1 MSANTPGWYLGQGGR
16 RMSRKPDF
24 NLLSGVPMWYDAM
37 REEEFRR
44 ALQPGPE
51 LPPEAITQIPGP
63 GEYPIPSMGAQH
75 DGRVIRQIGQRGI
88 GAEPV
93 APVAGTDKSVEYPP
107 GQSLMP
113 SAVAPT
119 SKTVEY
125 PMPAPPTSSWDR
137 PERRVQPLP
146 KDWRPEPKVQPLP
159 KSWKEGDP
167 LPQGTFS
174 QPGYTPEQQAQI
186 EWAQTSPGPEEIVYP
201 VQDRL
206 RDSQRRSDVAWGA
219 SNLVLD
225 KGAQLAADDP
235 SIAGAIRGK
244 AAEYAMSHGMDAQR
258 ANNEWEKDRTRL
270 DAIATD
276 PNGAAMYERYKQGQI
291 PGYQITSNPNVSPYW
306 KKLVAEE
313 PIGRNPARYG
323 NIVREGSSSRRGMSA
338 DYLEGE
344 AGRQIGGVIDRMA
357 RGVGNKMMREATNA
371 YARAIRETSM
381 YEPGTPEHTKAL
393 KAEKEAALK
402 AQRAM
407 NPLMSKFESRM
418 GSEGNDQVK
427 GAAWAMADAAIRERV
442 QGALGRQAPSGQEIV
457 SGPYRPSQNQPG
469 STRTQPA
476 RRGQQPEMPVTPV
489 VRKTLS
495 NQTVEKL
502 ASPEVY
508 FATVMGGKYTPPPG
522 GAIQVGNDVF
532 LPGLSYKPDGSTTP
546 TLRPAITVGDYY
558 VSDPRS
564 FAGDTP
570 AKRKAEWAS
579 QLTDDERNDLFRA
592 FVVEGGDRALPDQI
606 RKRLREVYRSRL
618 GVNSSPLSDKD
629 MKDAMSKLKSDEDD
643 ALYAA
648 LVGFPGSR
656 QPRFQGEIEA
666 PHDMGASGSGR
677 SGRTPRGGTL
687 PAPKFD
693 VEVEKRNGELVIEEQ
708 SMPNLESVWKVMS
721 PEQQQQFNVLLNALR
736 RRNSGAFPVTMDG
749 DSPTAWLA
757 GWDSR
762 FGEMLFDPEF
772 IQSSDLVD
780 RIFDEILD
788 VMPIIDESGNKFY
801 SVGEMRGGP
810 RPQQQ
815 PQPQPQPRQAG
826 NSQTTQALPIGEQ
839 TAGMISR
846 AAKDRRPEA
855 SEQMSRAGA
864 DLFMQAFPT
873 AEAFDNATPEE
884 LEAVFAQIEKLEG

>member
-1 MSANTPGWYLGQGGR
+1 MSANTPGGYLGQG
-16 RMSRKPDF
+16 
-24 NLLSGVPMWYDAM
+24 
-37 REEEFRR
+37 
-44 ALQPGPE
+44 
-51 LPPEAITQIPGP
+51 
-63 GEYPIPSMGAQH
+63 
-75 DGRVIRQIGQRGI
+75 
-88 GAEPV
+88 
-93 APVAGTDKSVEYPP
+93 
-107 GQSLMP
+107 
-113 SAVAPT
+113 
-119 SKTVEY
+119 
-125 PMPAPPTSSWDR
+125 
-137 PERRVQPLP
+137 PLP
-146 KDWRPEPKVQPLP
+146 RTWKPEPKVQPLP
-159 KSWKEGDP
+159 KTWKEGDL

-174 QPGYTPEQQAQI
+174 QPGYTAEQQAQI
-186 EWAQTSPGPEEIVYP
+186 EWAQTRPGVDEIVYP

-219 SNLVLD
+219 SNAILD
-225 KGAQLAADDP
+225 TGARLASQDP
-235 SIAGAIRGK
+235 SIRGK

-270 DAIATD
+270 DAISTD
-276 PNGAAMYERYKQGQI
+276 PRGAELYERYKQGQI
-291 PGYQITSNPNVSPYW
+291 PGYQITSNTNVSPYW

-323 NIVREGSSSRRGMSA
+323 NIQREGSSSRAGMSA
-338 DYLEGE
+338 DYLESE

-357 RGVGNKMMREATNA
+357 RGSGNKAMREAMNV

-393 KAEKEAALK
+393 KAETEAALK
-402 AQRAM
+402 AQQAM

-418 GSEGNDQVK
+418 GAEGNDKVK

-442 QGALGRQAPSGQEIV
+442 QGALGRQTPSGQEIV

-469 STRTQPA
+469 GSRTQPT

-495 NQTVEKL
+495 NQTVEQF

-508 FATVMGGKYTPPPG
+508 FATVMGGKYAPPPG

-532 LPGLSYKPDGSTTP
+532 LPGLTYKPDGSTTP

-570 AKRKAEWAS
+570 AKQKAEWAS

-618 GVNSSPLSDKD
+618 GVNASPLSDKD
-629 MKDAMSKLKSDEDD
+629 MREAMSKLKADEDD

-666 PHDMGASGSGR
+666 PQDMGTSGSGR
-677 SGRTPRGGTL
+677 SGRTLRGGTL
-687 PAPKFD
+687 PAPKFQ
-693 VEVEKRNGELVIEEQ
+693 IEERYPNGKGTGNFEDLD
-708 SMPNLESVWKVMS
+708 MPNLEAVWKVMS

-736 RRNSGAFPVTMDG
+736 SRNDGAFPVTMDG
-749 DSPTAWLA
+749 DSPEAWLA
-757 GWDSR
+757 RWDET
-762 FGEMLFDPEF
+762 FGELLLEPEF

-780 RIFDEILD
+780 KIFDAILAD
-788 VMPIIDESGNKFY
+788 TPIIDESGRKFY
-801 SVGEMRGGP
+801 SVSQLRGGP
-810 RPQQQ
+810 PK
-815 PQPQPQPRQAG
+815 PG
-826 NSQTTQALPIGEQ
+826 NSQPAQAAPVGTQTTN
-839 TAGMISR
+839 MIR
-846 AAKDRRPEA
+846 GAAKDRRPEA
-855 SEQMSRAGA
+855 TEHMSGAGA
-864 DLFMQAFPT
+864 DLFMKAFPT

-884 LEAVFAQIEKLEG
+884 LEVVFAQIDKLEG